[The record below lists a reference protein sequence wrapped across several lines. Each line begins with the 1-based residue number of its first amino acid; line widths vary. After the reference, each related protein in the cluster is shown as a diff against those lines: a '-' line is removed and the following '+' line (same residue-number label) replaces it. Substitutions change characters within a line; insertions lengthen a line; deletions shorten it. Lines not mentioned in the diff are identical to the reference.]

1 MQAVKRF
8 GAFLTTL
15 VRRYGGTKRDLAH
28 RIGVSPSRFSR
39 LLTAEAAPTIE
50 LCLNLA
56 DATGTSPLVVLR
68 SARFG
73 RVADQLERL
82 FGPAV
87 DQQGCYPL
95 TPIECQHVDQWRALA
110 ARERKAFTI
119 IIEASLEVARRV
131 PVVRPPRPHA
141 PVRIEASLEAAR
153 RVPVVRPSRPH
164 APARSA

>member
-131 PVVRPPRPHA
+131 PVVRP
-141 PVRIEASLEAAR
+141 
-153 RVPVVRPSRPH
+153 SRPH